1 MQNVSKAF
9 PGVEALKRVNFE
21 LRIGEVHGLVGENG
35 AGKSTLMKILMGVYN
50 KDKGNILINNK
61 TVEIQTPT
69 EAHQHG
75 VGMIFQELSL
85 IPQLTV
91 AENIFLNIEPV
102 KKLPLFVDDS
112 LLYDRAQKFIDSF
125 GINLDPHSKI
135 SDLNRAYSQI
145 TEILKVLVRDA
156 QLIIMDEPTAS
167 LTKSEED
174 MLYDAINKLKANG
187 VSIIYISHR
196 LKEIFNICD
205 RVTILRD
212 GAKIDTKDIKD
223 INMVKLVEMMTG
235 KTSSTMYNRRQN
247 MILSKQKNKKHLL
260 EVKNI
265 SQTPVLKGVS
275 FNLAVGEILGIVG
288 LLGSGK
294 TEIAKALFG
303 IDPIEGGEIRILG
316 KSVQINNP
324 QDAIKCGINLVPE
337 DRRIEGLILSQSV
350 EANLTLPSLNI
361 LSKAGFISRNK
372 SRTIATNHVKR
383 LQIKTP
389 GILQTTEFLSGG
401 NQQKVVLGKWLTKSP
416 QILLLDEPTVG
427 IDVNA
432 KAEVRKIISDHVNS
446 NSCSVILFSSDLDE
460 VIRIADRIIVMYQGK
475 VFEEI
480 SNNPPIEEQVLH
492 HTVQGA
498 MEDVH

>member
-1 MQNVSKAF
+1 
-9 PGVEALKRVNFE
+9 
-21 LRIGEVHGLVGENG
+21 
-35 AGKSTLMKILMGVYN
+35 LMKILMGVYN

-69 EAHQHG
+69 EAHKHG

-205 RVTILRD
+205 RVTILR
-212 GAKIDTKDIKD
+212 
-223 INMVKLVEMMTG
+223 
-235 KTSSTMYNRRQN
+235 
-247 MILSKQKNKKHLL
+247 
-260 EVKNI
+260 
-265 SQTPVLKGVS
+265 
-275 FNLAVGEILGIVG
+275 
-288 LLGSGK
+288 
-294 TEIAKALFG
+294 
-303 IDPIEGGEIRILG
+303 
-316 KSVQINNP
+316 
-324 QDAIKCGINLVPE
+324 
-337 DRRIEGLILSQSV
+337 
-350 EANLTLPSLNI
+350 
-361 LSKAGFISRNK
+361 
-372 SRTIATNHVKR
+372 
-383 LQIKTP
+383 
-389 GILQTTEFLSGG
+389 
-401 NQQKVVLGKWLTKSP
+401 
-416 QILLLDEPTVG
+416 
-427 IDVNA
+427 
-432 KAEVRKIISDHVNS
+432 
-446 NSCSVILFSSDLDE
+446 
-460 VIRIADRIIVMYQGK
+460 
-475 VFEEI
+475 
-480 SNNPPIEEQVLH
+480 
-492 HTVQGA
+492 
-498 MEDVH
+498 

>member
-1 MQNVSKAF
+1 
-9 PGVEALKRVNFE
+9 
-21 LRIGEVHGLVGENG
+21 
-35 AGKSTLMKILMGVYN
+35 
-50 KDKGNILINNK
+50 
-61 TVEIQTPT
+61 
-69 EAHQHG
+69 
-75 VGMIFQELSL
+75 
-85 IPQLTV
+85 
-91 AENIFLNIEPV
+91 
-102 KKLPLFVDDS
+102 
-112 LLYDRAQKFIDSF
+112 
-125 GINLDPHSKI
+125 
-135 SDLNRAYSQI
+135 
-145 TEILKVLVRDA
+145 
-156 QLIIMDEPTAS
+156 
-167 LTKSEED
+167 

-247 MILSKQKNKKHLL
+247 MILGKQKNKKHLL

-498 MEDVH
+498 MENVH